1 MNSMGTC
8 QQHLQVVH
16 MYRLDMDDEV
26 GAHTAVL
33 RDANTLQLSATK
45 LVVCLPEP

>member
-1 MNSMGTC
+1 MNSMGTY
-8 QQHLQVVH
+8 LQVVH